1 VSNLAGALR
10 DEIRRLARKETR
22 ASVGPLRKTV
32 LALRRK
38 VAAQARL
45 IQELERAAKRYAAA
59 GSVEASKAAP
69 DGPQIRFSAQWVR
82 KHRKKLGMS
91 RRIYAKLI
99 GVSAQT
105 IFGWESGG
113 TRPRRE
119 ALETWR
125 RIRGMGTLEVRAMLA
140 AAKPSRGKR
149 RAVRRAKKVVR
160 RAVKK
165 VARKAVRRAKK
176 K

>member
-32 LALRRK
+32 AALRRK
-38 VAAQARL
+38 VAEQARL
-45 IQELERAAKRYAAA
+45 IQELKRAAKRPAAA
-59 GSVEASKAAP
+59 APADRSGEAEA
-69 DGPQIRFSAQWVR
+69 GPQVRFSPKWVS

-91 RRIYAKLI
+91 RRVYAKLI

-105 IFGWESGG
+105 IFGWESGR
-113 TRPRRE
+113 TRPRRQ
-119 ALETWR
+119 ALQVWR
-125 RIRGMGTLEVRAMLA
+125 RIRSMGTREIRAMLA
-140 AAKPSRGKR
+140 AAKPARRKR
-149 RAVRRAKKVVR
+149 RAPARRPARVRTRRRA
-160 RAVKK
+160 
-165 VARKAVRRAKK
+165 ARGPARRAKK

>member
-1 VSNLAGALR
+1 MSNLAGALR
-10 DEIRRLARKETR
+10 DEIRRLARKESR

-32 LALRRK
+32 AALRRK
-38 VAAQARL
+38 VAEQAKL
-45 IQELERAAKRYAAA
+45 IQELERASKRSVVTAP
-59 GSVEASKAAP
+59 VEASTATPA
-69 DGPQIRFSAQWVR
+69 GPQIRFSAPWVR

-91 RRIYAKLI
+91 RRVYAKLI

-113 TRPRRE
+113 TRPRRQ

-125 RIRGMGTLEVRAMLA
+125 RIRGMGTREVRSMLA

-149 RAVRRAKKVVR
+149 RAVRRAKRVVKRAVR
-160 RAVKK
+160 R
-165 VARKAVRRAKK
+165 VARTVVRRAKK

>member
-32 LALRRK
+32 AALRRR
-38 VAAQARL
+38 AAEQAKL
-45 IQELERAAKRYAAA
+45 IKELERAAKRSAAA
-59 GSVEASKAAP
+59 ARAKAPGAEPGAAP
-69 DGPQIRFSAQWVR
+69 EGPQVRFSAPWVR

-91 RRIYAKLI
+91 RRVYAQLV

-105 IFGWESGG
+105 IFGWESGK
-113 TRPRRE
+113 TRPRRQ
-119 ALETWR
+119 ALEAWR
-125 RIRGMGTLEVRAMLA
+125 RIRSMGTRELRAMLA
-140 AAKPSRGKR
+140 AKKPPRGR
-149 RAVRRAKKVVR
+149 RRV
-160 RAVKK
+160 
-165 VARKAVRRAKK
+165 VRRAKK